1 MNKRLVLCIASFAFL
16 LSFHIAS
23 ANILI
28 NEIMYDADGTDTDR
42 EWIELYNSGT
52 ESIDL
57 SGYKFFEA
65 NSNHGLTLEEGDKNI
80 SPSGYAVIVQ
90 DKVKFKTDYPNFSGS
105 IFRASFSLNNE
116 GEALSIKDPDLNVVD
131 SYSYLST
138 TGGVGDGKSLQKVS
152 GTWVSGAP
160 TPGAVN
166 ASTNTN
172 SENTNNNQN
181 TNSANQTTSNATS
194 NTNTSFGGGTNISQ
208 NKKIETNILAPSFG
222 FVNLPIT
229 FEAKTTG
236 TSGEDLHYG
245 KYYWNFGDGTS
256 LDQDVIYANK
266 FTHTFYYPQDYEI
279 RLLYFGNPYSTIPTA
294 SNVFTIKV
302 IPASIVISAVG
313 DESDFFIELTN
324 NTEYNAD
331 ISEWSLVSL
340 NKIFILPKNT
350 YIQSKNK
357 MILAGKITNFVKSD
371 ENNLKLMNRNGELVF
386 DYGSYII
393 SNNTPKI
400 KKAISVNTL
409 KVGKEVDQTQ
419 NNSSEYISFPLRNDT
434 QGSNLEA
441 NILSGVE
448 NTNLNKNNNI
458 ILFIGFAFLILLGIG
473 GVYYIQK
480 RGKKDEDNGD
490 DFEIT
495 E

>member
-1 MNKRLVLCIASFAFL
+1 MCIASFAFL

-23 ANILI
+23 ASISI
-28 NEIMYDADGTDTDR
+28 NEIMYDVEGTDTDR

-65 NSNHGLTLEEGDKNI
+65 NSNHGLTLEEGDKSI

-131 SYSYLST
+131 SYSYLPT
-138 TGGVGDGKSLQKVS
+138 TGGIGDGKSLQKVS
-152 GTWVSGAP
+152 GTWVSGVP

-172 SENTNNNQN
+172 IENTNNNQN
-181 TNSANQTTSNATS
+181 TNSANQTSSNTTS
-194 NTNTSFGGGTNISQ
+194 NTSTSSGGGTNISQ
-208 NKKIETNILAPSFG
+208 NKKIETNILVSSFG
-222 FVNLPIT
+222 FINIPIT
-229 FEAKTTG
+229 FDAKTTG

-266 FTHTFYYPQDYEI
+266 FLHTFYYPGEYEI
-279 RLLYFGNPYSTIPTA
+279 RLEYYGNPYSITPTA
-294 SNVFTIKV
+294 VDTFTIKV
-302 IPASIVISAVG
+302 IPASIIISSVG
-313 DESDFFIELTN
+313 EANDFFIELTN
-324 NTEYNAD
+324 DTEYNAD
-331 ISEWSLVSL
+331 ISNWYLSTS
-340 NKIFILPKNT
+340 NKTFVFPKNT
-350 YIQSKNK
+350 FLQSKKK
-357 MILAGKITNFVKSD
+357 MILSSKITNFIFGD
-371 ENNLKLMNRNGELVF
+371 EKNLKLVNSNGEVIF
-386 DYGSYII
+386 DYGAYKNPVSV
-393 SNNTPKI
+393 PLI
-400 KKAISVNTL
+400 KKAISTETQKTNNKIENTP
-409 KVGKEVDQTQ
+409 D
-419 NNSSEYISFPLRNDT
+419 YISFPLRNDV
-434 QGSNLEA
+434 QENNLELEA
-441 NILSGVE
+441 NSIGSV
-448 NTNLNKNNNI
+448 TNDEEGLKNNKTLLI
-458 ILFIGFAFLILLGIG
+458 FGLIFLILLGVG

-480 RGKKDEDNGD
+480 RGAKEENDGD